1 MYPKY
6 RLRRS
11 SFCLAPLAPTLMRV
25 FFLYEKGLLFRFS
38 FLFVVQFFVRCRF
51 FLTDFLSIIPWY
63 RFFFR
68 VWFRWSFEFPSLF
81 LSILSFDF
89 FSIDNFYQFFL
100 SDFFFSVFFIFSPAP
115 PRIVLICLSLVGL
128 LYVRASMLSS
138 SLDLLTHKFLSAVK
152 YCVLPC
158 GRA

>member
-100 SDFFFSVFFIFSPAP
+100 SDFFFFCLFIFSPAP
-115 PRIVLICLSLVGL
+115 PPNCVDLSFSGGFVICACEHVVVQPGFVDSQILE
-128 LYVRASMLSS
+128 
-138 SLDLLTHKFLSAVK
+138 
-152 YCVLPC
+152 CC
-158 GRA
+158 